1 MNIMFTNADQLTTVK
16 MTELN
21 KRVMQEK
28 PMVIAICEV
37 KPKNSKERAEQ
48 DYIIP
53 GYSFHPLNLDSDTGR
68 GVVIYTHS
76 SLDKSVIQVIPEL
89 GFEEACL
96 LEIRLR
102 GGDSLLF
109 GCFYRSPTP
118 TSTSDKNNDNL
129 NHLLRR
135 ISDKHYSHTCLVGDF
150 NYRDINW
157 QSWTTFHGEESK
169 EYKFIETVRD
179 CYLYQHIEKPTRKRG
194 NDEPSMIDLLLTDEE
209 MQVSDAVH
217 HAPLGNSDHCVI
229 TFKYHCYLQFS
240 KPKDIYI
247 YIQRLILKQ

>member
-1 MNIMFTNADQLTTVK
+1 MSEIDGFETIKNEDKSLITELIEKDKASRTRPLAIEYVKKKTIQIQAPSDVHRSKLNSTNLPCMNIMFTNADQLTTLK

-68 GVVIYTHS
+68 GVVIYIHS

-96 LEIRLR
+96 LEIRVR

-118 TSTSDKNNDNL
+118 TFTSDKNNDNL

-135 ISDKHYSHTCLVGDF
+135 LSDKNYS
-150 NYRDINW
+150 
-157 QSWTTFHGEESK
+157 
-169 EYKFIETVRD
+169 
-179 CYLYQHIEKPTRKRG
+179 
-194 NDEPSMIDLLLTDEE
+194 
-209 MQVSDAVH
+209 A
-217 HAPLGNSDHCVI
+217 
-229 TFKYHCYLQFS
+229 
-240 KPKDIYI
+240 
-247 YIQRLILKQ
+247 